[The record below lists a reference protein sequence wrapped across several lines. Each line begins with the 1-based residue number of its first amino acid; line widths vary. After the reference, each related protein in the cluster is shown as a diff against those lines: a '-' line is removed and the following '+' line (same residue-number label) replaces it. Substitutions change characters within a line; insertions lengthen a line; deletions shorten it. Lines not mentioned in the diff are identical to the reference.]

1 MILGREAEFKQWYL
15 QRQAALAD
23 ANQSDVK
30 KALKRAEK
38 RLLELDK
45 LLEAAFEEKVA
56 GKIPE
61 SVCVKRIEKYT
72 AEQTETAREDNLSL
86 YRDLSRYHRSKRRW
100 TNLSAD

>member
-1 MILGREAEFKQWYL
+1 MGSSACFSHFITVPVLEQLVKQDVAAKAKMILGREAEFKQWYL

-56 GKIPE
+56 G
-61 SVCVKRIEKYT
+61 
-72 AEQTETAREDNLSL
+72 
-86 YRDLSRYHRSKRRW
+86 
-100 TNLSAD
+100 